1 MILYCNQIKV
11 EGRGIMNLIKMKGF
25 KSFWALLLS
34 FVFATT
40 NVYAVETQY
49 EMEERLSKMNV
60 SELVA
65 QAKKLNQ
72 EALML
77 ENMQESSQSPEK
89 IKEASERLSSI
100 GAEMS
105 MINTLLI
112 ALGAGALIASLSD
125 DDDDDDMSTV
135 TPPAD
140 TLAPIISV
148 LGDNPAFA
156 EFGSTYV
163 DAGATARDQ
172 GQAITVTSSGTV
184 DTSVEGTYTITYS
197 ATDAAGN
204 TGTATRTVN
213 VADTTV
219 PVFTSSSTFVVDEGT
234 TEVGTITATDL
245 QAVTF
250 SITGTTLLTITP
262 AGVLSFISPADYESQ
277 VDNPVTLPYDGSTYD
292 VTATVIATDVSSN
305 SAVQLVT
312 VSIRDVG
319 GLDDNPDTGTGTNT
333 DTRTEGSDT
342 DTNTSTGTGTG
353 TDTGTGTGTSTG
365 TSSG

>member
-65 QAKKLNQ
+65 QAKELKQ

-112 ALGAGALIASLSD
+112 ALGAGALIASISD

-219 PVFTSSSTFVVDEGT
+219 PVFTSSSTFVVDEG
-234 TEVGTITATDL
+234 
-245 QAVTF
+245 
-250 SITGTTLLTITP
+250 
-262 AGVLSFISPADYESQ
+262 
-277 VDNPVTLPYDGSTYD
+277 
-292 VTATVIATDVSSN
+292 ATV
-305 SAVQLVT
+305 
-312 VSIRDVG
+312 G
-319 GLDDNPDTGTGTNT
+319 WYYHCY
-333 DTRTEGSDT
+333 
-342 DTNTSTGTGTG
+342 
-353 TDTGTGTGTSTG
+353 
-365 TSSG
+365 

>member
-40 NVYAVETQY
+40 NAYAVETQY

-65 QAKKLNQ
+65 QAKELKQ

-112 ALGAGALIASLSD
+112 ALGAGALIASISD

-156 EFGSTYV
+156 EFGSTCV
-163 DAGATARDQ
+163 DAGATAKIKVKQ
-172 GQAITVTSSGTV
+172 
-184 DTSVEGTYTITYS
+184 
-197 ATDAAGN
+197 
-204 TGTATRTVN
+204 
-213 VADTTV
+213 
-219 PVFTSSSTFVVDEGT
+219 
-234 TEVGTITATDL
+234 
-245 QAVTF
+245 
-250 SITGTTLLTITP
+250 
-262 AGVLSFISPADYESQ
+262 
-277 VDNPVTLPYDGSTYD
+277 
-292 VTATVIATDVSSN
+292 
-305 SAVQLVT
+305 
-312 VSIRDVG
+312 
-319 GLDDNPDTGTGTNT
+319 
-333 DTRTEGSDT
+333 
-342 DTNTSTGTGTG
+342 
-353 TDTGTGTGTSTG
+353 
-365 TSSG
+365 